1 VKPGS
6 TPLLPLRVDPL
17 MKMLQQLRGRLCG
30 RLREVLLPTGDE
42 RGRLSPGTRSVLQM
56 LVEEVPVQRPGAQ

>member
-17 MKMLQQLRGRLCG
+17 MKMLQQLCGRLYG

-42 RGRLSPGTRSVLQM
+42 RGRLALGIRSMLQM
-56 LVEEVPVQRPGAQ
+56 LVEEAPVQRPGAQ